1 MRGWSDATSNVPYI
15 TPDGIPEATTCRSL
29 LIPSSSDWL
38 AIFSGAL
45 TELTKAYNWERVGG
59 ITVAEAVAVCAA
71 VIDGYYTDDCE
82 NSCSLPG
89 GSPVFRIGLN
99 GHVEQ
104 LVNGEWVEPQG
115 IYTIPPV
122 PGRSEPTPEERR
134 CLAAENA
141 ANVLE
146 QVYENL
152 TDSFN
157 EDRTLEEAV
166 GALLIFIATKFFWLA
181 PIAAG
186 LLILALAA
194 MEIVYLLIEIFG
206 ADLWTAGF
214 TDALVCILYDCATD
228 DGEVVTFDYTC
239 VQEGLAD
246 KLEHFDLD
254 AAQLRLLVQL
264 GFILNAIGGADALN
278 HAGATTEV
286 ETGDC
291 DCGTAYKWD
300 FTVSPAD
307 WTVVADRGSGCC
319 FGGLGFVSVYNFGGL
334 GNTEIRIAS
343 PTQPEKTIT
352 RFLVE
357 YSAEGNSDGA
367 LYDTPSTGF
376 LFAAPIASPGIVDET
391 TTMLIEAG
399 AWRLDIAI
407 AGADAP
413 ITIKSLTVYIVDND
427 FAGLTGGMVI

>member
-1 MRGWSDATSNVPYI
+1 M
-15 TPDGIPEATTCRSL
+15 
-29 LIPSSSDWL
+29 SSDWL

-45 TELTKAYNWERVGG
+45 TELTKRYNWERVDG
-59 ITVAEAVAVCAA
+59 ITVDEAIAVCAA
-71 VIDGYYTDDCE
+71 VIDGYYTADCE
-82 NSCSLPG
+82 NNCALPG

-104 LVNGEWVEPQG
+104 LVNGEWVAPQG

-122 PGRSEPTPEERR
+122 PGRPEPTPEERR
-134 CLAAENA
+134 CLAAANA

-146 QVYENL
+146 QLYENL

-206 ADLWTAGF
+206 ADLWTEGF
-214 TDALVCILYDCATD
+214 TDVLECILYDCASD

-239 VQEGLAD
+239 VQEGLSD

-278 HAGATTEV
+278 HAGATTEI
-286 ETGDC
+286 ETAMCG
-291 DCGTAYKWD
+291 CGTAYKWD
-300 FTVSPAD
+300 FTSSPSD
-307 WTVVADRGSGCC
+307 WGVVADRGAGCC
-319 FGGLGFVSVYNFGGL
+319 FGGLGFVSVYDYGGFGD
-334 GNTEIRIAS
+334 TEIRIAS
-343 PTQPEKTIT
+343 AAQPEKTIT

-357 YSAEGNSDGA
+357 YSAEGDSTGN
-367 LYDTPSTGF
+367 LYDTPSTGYA
-376 LFAAPIASPGIVDET
+376 FAAPIASPGIADET
-391 TTMLIEAG
+391 VTMLIEAG
-399 AWRLDIAI
+399 AWRLDIVI
-407 AGADAP
+407 ADADAP